1 MPTRTDFMENLLK
14 REDAQS
20 LNSFTVYCF
29 YFMSEGRA
37 GYDAHVK
44 GQCEIH

>member
-1 MPTRTDFMENLLK
+1 MPARTDFMANLLK

-20 LNSFTVYCF
+20 LYSFTIYCR
-29 YFMSEGRA
+29 YLMSEGRA
-37 GYDAHVK
+37 GYDAHVE

>member
-14 REDAQS
+14 REDGQS
-20 LNSFTVYCF
+20 LYSFTIYCC